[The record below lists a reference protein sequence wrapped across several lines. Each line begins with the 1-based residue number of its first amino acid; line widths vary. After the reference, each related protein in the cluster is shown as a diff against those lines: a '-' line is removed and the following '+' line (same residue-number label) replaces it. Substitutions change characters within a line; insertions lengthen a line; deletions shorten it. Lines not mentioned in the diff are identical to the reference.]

1 MNADVYALCEI
12 QKGDSAPQML
22 VDALNKEV
30 KKERFAYV
38 SQGWSNGDTLSCGY
52 VYRTDRVR
60 PYGDLQYAYRD
71 TNNLYHCRLVACG
84 FEELSSG
91 ERFVLNINH
100 LRSKRGMSEESN
112 SKRMVNV
119 DSLLVMLDKIEKE
132 QVFGDTDVLLEYGGN
147 DSDYNWQE
155 IAEAPEKEHFPRTR
169 LEVFEQVYERV
180 INKIKEMGAIPLV
193 LSLPPMDAERYFAF
207 FSQKWEDGF
216 RANVM
221 RWLGGSTN
229 TIMSGHELY
238 NLATMRIAQ
247 RTGAQWIDVTS
258 ELLKE
263 HNFRAYLCD
272 DGIHPNEQ
280 GQRKMAEVILAAMR

>member
-1 MNADVYALCEI
+1 MKLVAL
-12 QKGDSAPQML
+12 GDSIIKGVL
-22 VDALNKEV
+22 VQSE
-30 KKERFAYV
+30 
-38 SQGWSNGDTLSCGY
+38 
-52 VYRTDRVR
+52 
-60 PYGDLQYAYRD
+60 
-71 TNNLYHCRLVACG
+71 
-84 FEELSSG
+84 G
-91 ERFVLNINH
+91 ERSRYSLAEKSIVECCAERLGGESLNLGKMGCTIEAGERILN
-100 LRSKRGMSEESN
+100 RY
-112 SKRMVNV
+112 
-119 DSLLVMLDKIEKE
+119 LDKMSGA
-132 QVFGDTDVLLEYGGN
+132 QYVLLEYGGN

-221 RWLGGSTN
+221 RWLAGSTN

-247 RTGAQWIDVTS
+247 RTGVQWIDVTS
-258 ELLKE
+258 GLLKG

-272 DGIHPNEQ
+272 DGIHPNER
-280 GQRKMAEVILAAMR
+280 GQRMIAEAVLQSLR

>member
-1 MNADVYALCEI
+1 MKLVAL
-12 QKGDSAPQML
+12 GDSIIKGVL
-22 VDALNKEV
+22 VRSE
-30 KKERFAYV
+30 
-38 SQGWSNGDTLSCGY
+38 
-52 VYRTDRVR
+52 
-60 PYGDLQYAYRD
+60 
-71 TNNLYHCRLVACG
+71 
-84 FEELSSG
+84 G
-91 ERFVLNINH
+91 ERSRYSLADKSIVECCAEKLGGESLNLGKMGCTIEAGERI
-100 LRSKRGMSEESN
+100 LDRY
-112 SKRMVNV
+112 
-119 DSLLVMLDKIEKE
+119 LDKMSGA
-132 QVFGDTDVLLEYGGN
+132 QYVLLEYGGN

-169 LEVFEQVYERV
+169 LEVFEEVYERV
-180 INKIKEMGAIPLV
+180 ICKIKEMGAIPLV
-193 LSLPPMDAERYFAF
+193 LSLPPLDAERYFAF

-258 ELLKE
+258 GLLKG

-272 DGIHPNEQ
+272 DGIHPNER
-280 GQRKMAEVILAAMR
+280 GQRMIAEAVLQSLR

>member
-1 MNADVYALCEI
+1 MKLVAL
-12 QKGDSAPQML
+12 GDSIIKGVL
-22 VDALNKEV
+22 VRSE
-30 KKERFAYV
+30 
-38 SQGWSNGDTLSCGY
+38 
-52 VYRTDRVR
+52 
-60 PYGDLQYAYRD
+60 
-71 TNNLYHCRLVACG
+71 
-84 FEELSSG
+84 G
-91 ERFVLNINH
+91 ERSRYSLADKSIVECCAEKLGGESLNLGKMGCTIEAGERI
-100 LRSKRGMSEESN
+100 LDRY
-112 SKRMVNV
+112 
-119 DSLLVMLDKIEKE
+119 LDKMSGA
-132 QVFGDTDVLLEYGGN
+132 QYVLLEYGGN
-147 DSDYNWQE
+147 YSDYNWQE
-155 IAEAPEKEHFPRTR
+155 IAESPEKEHFPRTR
-169 LEVFEQVYERV
+169 LEVFEEVYERV
-180 INKIKEMGAIPLV
+180 ICKIKEMGAIPLV

-258 ELLKE
+258 GLLKG

-280 GQRKMAEVILAAMR
+280 GQRMIAEAVLQSLR

>member
-1 MNADVYALCEI
+1 MKLVAL
-12 QKGDSAPQML
+12 GDSIIKGVL
-22 VDALNKEV
+22 VQSE
-30 KKERFAYV
+30 
-38 SQGWSNGDTLSCGY
+38 
-52 VYRTDRVR
+52 
-60 PYGDLQYAYRD
+60 
-71 TNNLYHCRLVACG
+71 
-84 FEELSSG
+84 G
-91 ERFVLNINH
+91 ERSRYSLADKSIVECCAEKLGGESLNLGKMGCTIEAGERILN
-100 LRSKRGMSEESN
+100 RY
-112 SKRMVNV
+112 
-119 DSLLVMLDKIEKE
+119 LDKMSGA
-132 QVFGDTDVLLEYGGN
+132 QYVLLEYGGN

-258 ELLKE
+258 GLLKG

-272 DGIHPNEQ
+272 DGIHPNER
-280 GQRKMAEVILAAMR
+280 GQRMIAEAVLQSLK

>member
-1 MNADVYALCEI
+1 MKLVAL
-12 QKGDSAPQML
+12 GDSIIKGVL
-22 VDALNKEV
+22 VQSE
-30 KKERFAYV
+30 
-38 SQGWSNGDTLSCGY
+38 
-52 VYRTDRVR
+52 
-60 PYGDLQYAYRD
+60 
-71 TNNLYHCRLVACG
+71 
-84 FEELSSG
+84 G
-91 ERFVLNINH
+91 ERSRYSLADKSIVECCAEKLGGESLNLGKMGCTIEAGERI
-100 LRSKRGMSEESN
+100 LDRY
-112 SKRMVNV
+112 
-119 DSLLVMLDKIEKE
+119 LDKMSGA
-132 QVFGDTDVLLEYGGN
+132 QYVLLEYGGN

-155 IAEAPEKEHFPRTR
+155 IAESPEKEHFPRTR
-169 LEVFEQVYERV
+169 LEVFEEVYERV
-180 INKIKEMGAIPLV
+180 ICKIKEMGAIPLV

-258 ELLKE
+258 GLLKE

-272 DGIHPNEQ
+272 DGIHPNER
-280 GQRKMAEVILAAMR
+280 GQRMIAEAVLQSLR

>member
-1 MNADVYALCEI
+1 MKLVAL
-12 QKGDSAPQML
+12 GDSIIKGVL
-22 VDALNKEV
+22 VRSE
-30 KKERFAYV
+30 
-38 SQGWSNGDTLSCGY
+38 
-52 VYRTDRVR
+52 
-60 PYGDLQYAYRD
+60 
-71 TNNLYHCRLVACG
+71 
-84 FEELSSG
+84 G
-91 ERFVLNINH
+91 ERSRYSLADKSIVECCAEKLGGESLNLGKMGCTIEAGERI
-100 LRSKRGMSEESN
+100 LDRY
-112 SKRMVNV
+112 
-119 DSLLVMLDKIEKE
+119 LDKMSGA
-132 QVFGDTDVLLEYGGN
+132 QYVLLEYGGN

-155 IAEAPEKEHFPRTR
+155 IAESPEKEHFPRTR
-169 LEVFEQVYERV
+169 LEVFEEVYERV
-180 INKIKEMGAIPLV
+180 ICKIKEMGAIPLV

-272 DGIHPNEQ
+272 DGIHPNER
-280 GQRKMAEVILAAMR
+280 GQRMIAEAVLQSLR

>member
-1 MNADVYALCEI
+1 MMGCTIEA
-12 QKGDSAPQML
+12 
-22 VDALNKEV
+22 
-30 KKERFAYV
+30 
-38 SQGWSNGDTLSCGY
+38 
-52 VYRTDRVR
+52 
-60 PYGDLQYAYRD
+60 
-71 TNNLYHCRLVACG
+71 
-84 FEELSSG
+84 G
-91 ERFVLNINH
+91 ERILN
-100 LRSKRGMSEESN
+100 RC
-112 SKRMVNV
+112 
-119 DSLLVMLDKIEKE
+119 LDKMS
-132 QVFGDTDVLLEYGGN
+132 GAPYVLLEYGGN

-207 FSQKWEDGF
+207 FSQKWEEGF

-258 ELLKE
+258 GLLKG

-272 DGIHPNEQ
+272 DGIHPNER
-280 GQRKMAEVILAAMR
+280 GQRMIAEAVLQSLR

>member
-1 MNADVYALCEI
+1 MKLVAL
-12 QKGDSAPQML
+12 GDSIIKGVL
-22 VDALNKEV
+22 VQSE
-30 KKERFAYV
+30 
-38 SQGWSNGDTLSCGY
+38 
-52 VYRTDRVR
+52 
-60 PYGDLQYAYRD
+60 
-71 TNNLYHCRLVACG
+71 
-84 FEELSSG
+84 G
-91 ERFVLNINH
+91 ERSRYSLADKSIVECCAEKLGGESLNLGKMGCTIEAGERILN
-100 LRSKRGMSEESN
+100 RY
-112 SKRMVNV
+112 
-119 DSLLVMLDKIEKE
+119 LDKMSGA
-132 QVFGDTDVLLEYGGN
+132 QYVLLEYGGN

-238 NLATMRIAQ
+238 NLATMRVAQ
-247 RTGAQWIDVTS
+247 RTGVQWIDVTS
-258 ELLKE
+258 ELLKD
-263 HNFRAYLCD
+263 HNYRAYLCD
-272 DGIHPNEQ
+272 DGIHPNER
-280 GQRKMAEVILAAMR
+280 GQRMIAEAVLQSLR

>member
-1 MNADVYALCEI
+1 MKLVAL
-12 QKGDSAPQML
+12 GDSIIKGVL
-22 VDALNKEV
+22 VRSE
-30 KKERFAYV
+30 
-38 SQGWSNGDTLSCGY
+38 
-52 VYRTDRVR
+52 
-60 PYGDLQYAYRD
+60 
-71 TNNLYHCRLVACG
+71 
-84 FEELSSG
+84 G
-91 ERFVLNINH
+91 ERSRYSLADKSIVECCAEKLGGESLNLGKMGCTIEAGERI
-100 LRSKRGMSEESN
+100 LDRY
-112 SKRMVNV
+112 
-119 DSLLVMLDKIEKE
+119 LDKMSGA
-132 QVFGDTDVLLEYGGN
+132 QYVLLEYGGN

-258 ELLKE
+258 GLLKG

-280 GQRKMAEVILAAMR
+280 GQRMIAEAVLQSLR

>member
-1 MNADVYALCEI
+1 MKLVAL
-12 QKGDSAPQML
+12 GDSIIKGVL
-22 VDALNKEV
+22 VQSE
-30 KKERFAYV
+30 
-38 SQGWSNGDTLSCGY
+38 
-52 VYRTDRVR
+52 
-60 PYGDLQYAYRD
+60 
-71 TNNLYHCRLVACG
+71 
-84 FEELSSG
+84 G
-91 ERFVLNINH
+91 ERSRYSLADKSIVECCAEKLGGESLNLGKMGCTIEAGERILN
-100 LRSKRGMSEESN
+100 RY
-112 SKRMVNV
+112 
-119 DSLLVMLDKIEKE
+119 LDKMSGA
-132 QVFGDTDVLLEYGGN
+132 QYVLLEYGGN

-169 LEVFEQVYERV
+169 LEVFEEVYERV
-180 INKIKEMGAIPLV
+180 VCKIKQMGAIPLV

-258 ELLKE
+258 GLLKG

-272 DGIHPNEQ
+272 DGIHPNER
-280 GQRKMAEVILAAMR
+280 GQRMIAEAVLQSLR

>member
-1 MNADVYALCEI
+1 MKLVAL
-12 QKGDSAPQML
+12 GDSIIKGVL
-22 VDALNKEV
+22 VQSE
-30 KKERFAYV
+30 
-38 SQGWSNGDTLSCGY
+38 
-52 VYRTDRVR
+52 
-60 PYGDLQYAYRD
+60 
-71 TNNLYHCRLVACG
+71 
-84 FEELSSG
+84 G
-91 ERFVLNINH
+91 ERSRYSLAEKSIVECCAERLGGESLNLGKMGCTIEAGERILN
-100 LRSKRGMSEESN
+100 RC
-112 SKRMVNV
+112 
-119 DSLLVMLDKIEKE
+119 LDKMSGA
-132 QVFGDTDVLLEYGGN
+132 QYVLLEYGGN

-207 FSQKWEDGF
+207 FSQKWEESF

-238 NLATMRIAQ
+238 NLATMRVAQ
-247 RTGAQWIDVTS
+247 RTGTQWIDVTS
-258 ELLKE
+258 GLLKD

-272 DGIHPNEQ
+272 DGIHPNER
-280 GQRKMAEVILAAMR
+280 GQRMIAEAVLQSLR

>member
-1 MNADVYALCEI
+1 MKLVAL
-12 QKGDSAPQML
+12 GDSIIKGVL
-22 VDALNKEV
+22 VQSE
-30 KKERFAYV
+30 
-38 SQGWSNGDTLSCGY
+38 
-52 VYRTDRVR
+52 
-60 PYGDLQYAYRD
+60 
-71 TNNLYHCRLVACG
+71 
-84 FEELSSG
+84 G
-91 ERFVLNINH
+91 ERSRYSLADKGIVECCAEKLGGESLNLGKMGCTIEAGERILN
-100 LRSKRGMSEESN
+100 RY
-112 SKRMVNV
+112 
-119 DSLLVMLDKIEKE
+119 LDKMSGA
-132 QVFGDTDVLLEYGGN
+132 QYVLLEYGGN

-258 ELLKE
+258 GLLKG

-272 DGIHPNEQ
+272 DGIHPNER
-280 GQRKMAEVILAAMR
+280 GQRMIAEAVLQSLR

>member
-1 MNADVYALCEI
+1 MKLVAL
-12 QKGDSAPQML
+12 GDSIIKGVL
-22 VDALNKEV
+22 VQSE
-30 KKERFAYV
+30 
-38 SQGWSNGDTLSCGY
+38 
-52 VYRTDRVR
+52 
-60 PYGDLQYAYRD
+60 
-71 TNNLYHCRLVACG
+71 
-84 FEELSSG
+84 G
-91 ERFVLNINH
+91 ERSRYSLADKSIVECCAEKLGGESLNLGKMGCTIEAGERI
-100 LRSKRGMSEESN
+100 LDRY
-112 SKRMVNV
+112 
-119 DSLLVMLDKIEKE
+119 LDKMSGA
-132 QVFGDTDVLLEYGGN
+132 QYVLLEYGGN

-169 LEVFEQVYERV
+169 LEVFEEVYERV
-180 INKIKEMGAIPLV
+180 VCKIKQMGAIPLV

-258 ELLKE
+258 GLLKE

-272 DGIHPNEQ
+272 DGIHPNER
-280 GQRKMAEVILAAMR
+280 GQRMIAEAVLQSLR

>member
-1 MNADVYALCEI
+1 MKLVAL
-12 QKGDSAPQML
+12 GDSIIKGVL
-22 VDALNKEV
+22 VQSE
-30 KKERFAYV
+30 
-38 SQGWSNGDTLSCGY
+38 
-52 VYRTDRVR
+52 
-60 PYGDLQYAYRD
+60 
-71 TNNLYHCRLVACG
+71 
-84 FEELSSG
+84 G
-91 ERFVLNINH
+91 ERSRYSLADKSIVECCAEKLGGESLNLGKMGCTIEAGERILN
-100 LRSKRGMSEESN
+100 RY
-112 SKRMVNV
+112 
-119 DSLLVMLDKIEKE
+119 LDKMSGA
-132 QVFGDTDVLLEYGGN
+132 QYVLLEYGGT

-247 RTGAQWIDVTS
+247 RTGVQWIDVTS
-258 ELLKE
+258 GLLKG
-263 HNFRAYLCD
+263 HNFRTYLCD
-272 DGIHPNEQ
+272 DGIHPNER
-280 GQRKMAEVILAAMR
+280 GQRMIAEAVLQSLR

>member
-1 MNADVYALCEI
+1 MKLVAL
-12 QKGDSAPQML
+12 GDSIIKGVL
-22 VDALNKEV
+22 VQSE
-30 KKERFAYV
+30 
-38 SQGWSNGDTLSCGY
+38 
-52 VYRTDRVR
+52 
-60 PYGDLQYAYRD
+60 
-71 TNNLYHCRLVACG
+71 
-84 FEELSSG
+84 G
-91 ERFVLNINH
+91 ERSRYSLADKSIVECCAEKLGGESLNLGKMGCTIEAGERILN
-100 LRSKRGMSEESN
+100 RY
-112 SKRMVNV
+112 
-119 DSLLVMLDKIEKE
+119 LDKMSGA
-132 QVFGDTDVLLEYGGN
+132 QYVLLEYGGN

-247 RTGAQWIDVTS
+247 RTGVQWIDVTS
-258 ELLKE
+258 ELLKD
-263 HNFRAYLCD
+263 HNYRAYLCD
-272 DGIHPNEQ
+272 DGIHPNER
-280 GQRKMAEVILAAMR
+280 GQRMIAEAVLQSLR

>member
-1 MNADVYALCEI
+1 MKLVAL
-12 QKGDSAPQML
+12 GDSIIKGVL
-22 VDALNKEV
+22 VQSE
-30 KKERFAYV
+30 
-38 SQGWSNGDTLSCGY
+38 
-52 VYRTDRVR
+52 
-60 PYGDLQYAYRD
+60 
-71 TNNLYHCRLVACG
+71 
-84 FEELSSG
+84 G
-91 ERFVLNINH
+91 ERSRYSLADKSIVECCAERLGGESLNLGKMGCTIEAGERI
-100 LRSKRGMSEESN
+100 LDRY
-112 SKRMVNV
+112 
-119 DSLLVMLDKIEKE
+119 LDKMSGA
-132 QVFGDTDVLLEYGGN
+132 QYVLLEYGGN

-258 ELLKE
+258 GLLKG

-272 DGIHPNEQ
+272 DGIHPNER
-280 GQRKMAEVILAAMR
+280 GQRMIAEAVLQSLR